1 VNRRLAGFWL
11 VVAALA
17 CLGAGDGVPL
27 PAPTAPAWAPLAFRS
42 IDTPTE
48 FRPAA
53 DSPRVLEAES
63 RCGASA
69 RVLPLEGVDL
79 SATPILEWRWRVL
92 RPLAVADER
101 IKAGDD
107 FAARVYVMFEF
118 ETEGAS
124 LFERARRRLG
134 SRLYGME
141 MPGAALSFVWTSGVA
156 PGESW
161 TSPYTEDS
169 KMVALADGSGEAWR
183 TESVDVEAAFRRAF
197 DREPPRALALG
208 IMSDADNACQHA
220 LAQFADF
227 RFAPAAEV
235 PAP

>member
-1 VNRRLAGFWL
+1 VNRRLAGSWL
-11 VVAALA
+11 VLAALA
-17 CLGAGDGVPL
+17 CLGASGDVAL
-27 PAPTAPAWAPLAFRS
+27 PAPTAAGWAPLAFRS

-48 FRPAA
+48 FRPAL

-69 RVLPLEGVDL
+69 RVLQLSGVDL
-79 SATPILEWRWRVL
+79 NATPVLEWRWRVL
-92 RPLAVADER
+92 RPLAIADER
-101 IKAGDD
+101 SKAGDD

-118 ETEGAS
+118 ESEGAGF
-124 LFERARRRLG
+124 FERARRRLG

-156 PGESW
+156 PGQSW
-161 TSPYTEDS
+161 TSPYTQDS
-169 KMVALADGSGEAWR
+169 KMLALANGSGAAWR
-183 TESVDVEAAFRRAF
+183 TESVDVPAAFRRAF
-197 DREPPRALALG
+197 DREPPTALALG
-208 IMSDADNACQHA
+208 VMSDADNTCQHT

-227 RFAPAAEV
+227 RFAPAET